1 MRRFDK
7 FLLGL
12 LFGSAGPLFLIMV
25 FFTIW
30 FFFFQSWNVFIFIF
44 TGLAAGIFID
54 LLFLNKTMEKV
65 LELPIWILILLYLF
79 YNIGLYG
86 MFMGFP
92 VFNLSMGI
100 IAGYYYGLKIK
111 HLNIPSD
118 QSKQLTK
125 KVSLFTTTVML
136 LICIST
142 AVLALR
148 EKAIGPEVQGMLNLN
163 FEVTKGMIIL
173 IILLGGLAL
182 ISLQY
187 FVTKQM
193 IIITV
198 NRPAY

>member
-1 MRRFDK
+1 MKKFDK

-12 LFGSAGPLFLIMV
+12 LLGSASPLLLIMV
-25 FFTIW
+25 CFIFW
-30 FFFFQSWNVFIFIF
+30 FFFFQSWNVFIFIL
-44 TGLAAGIFID
+44 TGLVAGIFID
-54 LLFLNKTMEKV
+54 LLFFNRTMAKI
-65 LELPIWILILLYLF
+65 LELPVWILIGLYLF

-111 HLNIPSD
+111 YLNLPSD

-125 KVSLFTTTVML
+125 KVSLFTTIVML

-148 EKAIGPEVQGMLNLN
+148 EKTIGLEVQGMLNLN

-173 IILLGGLAL
+173 IILLGGLSL

-193 IIITV
+193 IKITV